1 MIIVEKIGCRVVK
14 RSSELVKEIREDF
27 HSIVDGNPDI
37 DRDFY
42 DDNAVE
48 SYLNFLVELHI
59 NDWLVIDDRYDK

>member
-1 MIIVEKIGCRVVK
+1 MVK

-59 NDWLVIDDRYDK
+59 NDWLVIDDRYEE

>member
-14 RSSELVKEIREDF
+14 RCSELVKEIREDLQ
-27 HSIVDGNPDI
+27 SMVDRNSDI
-37 DRDFY
+37 DSDFY
-42 DDNAVE
+42 DDDTVE

>member
-48 SYLNFLVELHI
+48 SYLSFLVELHK
-59 NDWLVIDDRYDK
+59 NDWLVIDDRYEE

>member
-27 HSIVDGNPDI
+27 RSIVDGNPDI

-48 SYLNFLVELHI
+48 SYLSFLVELHK
-59 NDWLVIDDRYDK
+59 NDWLVIDDRYEE

>member
-48 SYLNFLVELHI
+48 SYLSFLVELHK
-59 NDWLVIDDRYDK
+59 NDWLVIDDRYDE

>member
-27 HSIVDGNPDI
+27 RSIVDGNPDI

-59 NDWLVIDDRYDK
+59 NDWLVIDDRYEE

>member
-59 NDWLVIDDRYDK
+59 NDWLVIDDRYEE